1 MTKVLLISG
10 PGGYAFNNANV
21 QKMAQA
27 MSNAGA
33 DVAVIGDGEKPIA
46 KSQIDDAILDASK
59 SGEPVTLFVMA
70 HGDVKNGSHAID
82 IDGKYGL
89 TSAQLFDSASKI
101 GRPVDV
107 FMTCCHGGAAITE
120 VNKLPKG
127 STLATL
133 APGSETVSGIDV
145 DRLTDVIETGDL
157 SARHLTD
164 LYLGKALKN
173 RIAPSIAISGE
184 GVSDLPREFIARIGK
199 PFTESEKASVHTQ
212 LDSIIGSERADQIM
226 AKMST
231 ARDEWGIPALDFG
244 ASLAVTLAATSR
256 LQELSSYNP
265 NRGSHSGA
273 DLKPTW
279 ATRTMAFYGED
290 VFRGGKRTEPKPR
303 EGGWTDNT

>member
-10 PGGYAFNNANV
+10 PGGYAFNNADV

-164 LYLGKALKN
+164 L
-173 RIAPSIAISGE
+173 S
-184 GVSDLPREFIARIGK
+184 
-199 PFTESEKASVHTQ
+199 
-212 LDSIIGSERADQIM
+212 
-226 AKMST
+226 
-231 ARDEWGIPALDFG
+231 W
-244 ASLAVTLAATSR
+244 
-256 LQELSSYNP
+256 
-265 NRGSHSGA
+265 
-273 DLKPTW
+273 
-279 ATRTMAFYGED
+279 
-290 VFRGGKRTEPKPR
+290 
-303 EGGWTDNT
+303 